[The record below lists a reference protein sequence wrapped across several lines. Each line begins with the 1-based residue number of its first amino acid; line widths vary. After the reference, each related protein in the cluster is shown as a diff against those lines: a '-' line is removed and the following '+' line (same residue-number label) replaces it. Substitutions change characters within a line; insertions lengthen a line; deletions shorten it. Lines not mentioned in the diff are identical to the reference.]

1 MRDLRKYWAEVNA
14 IGRGL
19 ADSVWVTPA
28 SAGQLVEVPAGVA
41 ARLLQSQSHR
51 LATDKEI
58 AAHKAGEA
66 EARQRAFHDDL
77 RKKGI
82 AVVPLSDSR
91 RVTDGRA

>member
-19 ADSVWVTPA
+19 ADSVWVTPT
-28 SAGQLVEVPAGVA
+28 GRILLVEVPAAVA
-41 ARLLQSQSHR
+41 AKMLQAQSHR
-51 LATDKEI
+51 IATDEEV
-58 AAHKAGEA
+58 AEYKADQT

-82 AVVPLSDSR
+82 AVVPLAGSR
-91 RVTDGRA
+91 R